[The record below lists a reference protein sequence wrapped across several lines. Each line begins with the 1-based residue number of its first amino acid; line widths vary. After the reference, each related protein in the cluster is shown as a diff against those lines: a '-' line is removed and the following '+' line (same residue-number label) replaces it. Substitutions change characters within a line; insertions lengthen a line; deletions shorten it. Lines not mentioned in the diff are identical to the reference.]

1 MEPVFMIL
9 GESAATAA
17 AIAVDNGSAVQDISY
32 ENLKKQLESDGQ
44 ILTDPAKN

>member
-17 AIAVDNGSAVQDISY
+17 AMAIDDNVPVQDVSY
-32 ENLKKQLESDGQ
+32 EKLRQRLLDAKQVLK
-44 ILTDPAKN
+44 